1 MCCDSYLDEVG
12 KAGENATEFLGL
24 FQNLIS
30 DSQWK
35 FYLASRGILPIIGQL
50 ITKVGTDYIAPKISI
65 FICVSVNFLC
75 ILFTKISHLFL

>member
-1 MCCDSYLDEVG
+1 MYSYLDEVG

-35 FYLASRGILPIIGQL
+35 FYLASRGILPTIGQL
-50 ITKVGTDYIAPKISI
+50 ITKVGCCFLELYL
-65 FICVSVNFLC
+65 FILAFVGDKHVVEVGGDFAQL
-75 ILFTKISHLFL
+75 